1 MGSKT
6 RTGVCFLA
14 PVLMCRLFN
23 SGESQVLM
31 PLSAEQHCIMQL
43 SEWEQYC
50 TDINDDVLRA
60 NRLLSW
66 EYTAPGCNMRPM
78 NPEVVIESMVED
90 GGWSLIGDSLVR
102 EVFSFSTV

>member
-1 MGSKT
+1 
-6 RTGVCFLA
+6 
-14 PVLMCRLFN
+14 MCRLFN